1 MVLDGWN
8 PFWNDQ
14 KGTNFRA
21 WITSI
26 DVGYGDAWATWLVW
40 GDGQVRITTQY
51 EPPFG
56 CRDQPC
62 LHLPQRCHWDMHVFS
77 LEDVA

>member
-8 PFWNDQ
+8 PFWKDHE
-14 KGTNFRA
+14 GSNFRS

-26 DVGYGDAWATWLVW
+26 DVGFGDAWATRLVW
-40 GDGQVRITTQY
+40 EDGRVIITTQY

-56 CRDQPC
+56 CQDQPC
-62 LHLPQRCHWDMHVFS
+62 LHLPQRCHWDMYEFA